1 MHDLCIFQM
10 TDFFLFQD
18 EERKGS
24 TCRFPLG
31 TKTDALKYI
40 NQFTEIFT
48 EEGRKSVEITHK
60 VSLIDLE
67 AINILDKIDFGI
79 FLSEN
84 PVICFFWFHKMVLV
98 G

>member
-1 MHDLCIFQM
+1 MPI
-10 TDFFLFQD
+10 FFLFKD

-60 VSLIDLE
+60 VSLI
-67 AINILDKIDFGI
+67 
-79 FLSEN
+79 
-84 PVICFFWFHKMVLV
+84 
-98 G
+98 

>member
-1 MHDLCIFQM
+1 MHNLCIFQM
-10 TDFFLFQD
+10 TKIFLLFKD

-60 VSLIDLE
+60 VSLKSL
-67 AINILDKIDFGI
+67 LK
-79 FLSEN
+79 S
-84 PVICFFWFHKMVLV
+84 
-98 G
+98 